1 MTETPER
8 LAQAFVAAL
17 AEDFAEHGA
26 ETIAKARSSR
36 PDAYLRLIV
45 ALLPKDAPPR
55 ALLDGLSDDELAAAI
70 VELTRQARPAQ
81 TSAEHPH
88 QHERRDPQRHGPATY
103 SKELRLDHLPPPT
116 ASDARTISCR
126 SGARNND

>member
-1 MTETPER
+1 MRRTRVLRRSPTIEATMTETPER
-8 LAQAFVAAL
+8 LAQTFVAAL
-17 AEDFAEHGA
+17 AEDFAAHGA

-36 PDAYLRLIV
+36 PVAYLRLIA

-70 VELTRQARPAQ
+70 AALTRQARPAQPTQ

-88 QHERRDPQRHGPATY
+88 QHE
-103 SKELRLDHLPPPT
+103 
-116 ASDARTISCR
+116 
-126 SGARNND
+126 